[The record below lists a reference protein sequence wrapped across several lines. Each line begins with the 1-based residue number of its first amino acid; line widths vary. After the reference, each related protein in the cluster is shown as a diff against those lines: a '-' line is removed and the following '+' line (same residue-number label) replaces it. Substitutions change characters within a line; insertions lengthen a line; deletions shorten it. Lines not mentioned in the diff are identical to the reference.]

1 MLAHDPP
8 SGAIS
13 LDPAST
19 ALVIVDMQNDF
30 CHPEGYYARV
40 GRDVLPLNAAAAPI
54 AKLLERARDCGTTI
68 VFTRLVHDESR
79 GAMEERHV
87 LRPRRWTASGK
98 RLLPGTWGA
107 EVIDELAPRPGE
119 LVIDKAGYSG
129 FDDTALEGELR
140 SRGIRTVL
148 LTGVVTYAC
157 VLATAFSAFDRG
169 FDVLVASDA
178 VGSWNETLGR
188 DTHQIVDLL
197 MGHAVPS
204 DEIELRREVL
214 SSGDLRSQQRR

>member
-1 MLAHDPP
+1 MLAHDQP
-8 SGAIS
+8 SAAIS

-40 GRDVLPLNAAAAPI
+40 GQDVLPLKAATAPI

-107 EVIDELAPRPGE
+107 EVIDELAPRAGE

-204 DEIELRREVL
+204 DEIELRREAL
-214 SSGDLRSQQRR
+214 SSGGLGS